1 MQQLKTADH
10 NRDLFI
16 SLTCVLLGFGVLMVH
31 SASITSWPTEFEQ
44 VYLSRHVTFLLI
56 GVTAATVCALLP
68 ARFWFRASP
77 YLFLASIVLLA
88 LVLVPGVG
96 TKVKGAQRWLR
107 YGPLSLQPSELAKVV
122 LPLYLC
128 RVVYCRREHLDRW
141 IAGTIPVLLPL
152 GLVVP
157 LVMLQPDLGTAIFL
171 AAACAIALFAGGW
184 PLRNFALAA
193 AMVVPLCGYLVAMKP
208 YQLKRITGFLQ
219 TWSEAGHAPYQV
231 KQSLV
236 SLGAGGL
243 FGVGLGKGW
252 QKLSFLPE
260 ANTDFVFA
268 VVGEELGL
276 IGTLSLVALW
286 LGLYITGLR
295 LIAGLPRNSFAFLA
309 AFTLLTQLVLQA
321 ALNVAVVT
329 AMVPPKGIS
338 FPLLSY
344 GGSNLVMSLVTLGI
358 VISLSRTDSDDHF
371 AVDR

>member
-1 MQQLKTADH
+1 MEQLKSADC
-10 NRDLFI
+10 NRDLLI
-16 SLTCVLLGFGVLMVH
+16 SLACVLLGFGVLMVH
-31 SASITSWPTEFEQ
+31 SASITSRPTEFEQ
-44 VYLSRHVTFLLI
+44 VYLSRHVTFLVI
-56 GVTAATVCALLP
+56 GVTAAAVCAFLP
-68 ARFWFRASP
+68 PRFWYRVSP
-77 YLFLASIVLLA
+77 YLLLVSIVLLV
-88 LVLVPGVG
+88 LVLVPGIG

-107 YGPLSLQPSELAKVV
+107 YGPLSLQPSELAKVA

-128 RVVYCRREHLDRW
+128 RLIYCRRECLDRW
-141 IAGTIPVLLPL
+141 IGGTIPLLLPA

-157 LVMLQPDLGTAIFL
+157 LVLLQPDLGTAVFL
-171 AAACAIALFAGGW
+171 AAGCGIALFTAGW

-193 AMVVPLCGYLVAMKP
+193 GMVVPACAFLVTMKP
-208 YQLKRITGFLQ
+208 YQLERIKGFLQ
-219 TWSEAGHAPYQV
+219 TWSDTGHVPYQV

-276 IGTLSLVALW
+276 IGTLSLAALW
-286 LGLYITGLR
+286 LGLYVTGLR
-295 LIAGLPRNSFAFLA
+295 LISGLPRNSFAFLA

-358 VISLSRTDSDDHF
+358 VISLSRPDRGEDL
-371 AVDR
+371 AVS